1 MFGGK
6 EHTVTAIRRNDDSID
21 YYHFRK
27 VQKPMLQKLKKF
39 HLCEELLHLLNLLA

>member
-21 YYHFRK
+21 YYHF
-27 VQKPMLQKLKKF
+27 KKYKTDVTKA
-39 HLCEELLHLLNLLA
+39 EENSICTRRCCAD